1 MYPRQMKRI
10 LVLGGGFA
18 GLWSAVGAARKLDAL
33 GIGPNE
39 IEVVLVDRHPYH
51 NIRVRNYEDDLG
63 DVCVPFDDVLAP
75 IGIGHIAAIVRE
87 VDFEG
92 QQIHIDVKGT
102 DRELLYDR
110 LVFSLGSALHRPNLP
125 GLAAHGFDVDTYDS
139 AARLR
144 AHLAALRGMPS
155 TLARNTVVVVGA
167 GLTGIEVA
175 CEMPHRVAS
184 ALGETTP
191 SPKVIL
197 LDSNAS
203 VGSDM
208 GHHARPIIEE
218 ALRSLDIETKLGACI
233 AAVDGSG
240 VTLASGEHIASATI
254 IWCAGMRANVL
265 TGRAPVEK
273 DRLGRIPVD
282 AFMRVQGVQNAFAAG
297 DAAWCMMDD
306 VHRSVMSCQ
315 DGRPMGR
322 FAGHNVVAD
331 LVGEPMLPLR
341 IESYVTVL
349 DLGPWGA
356 LYTTGRDRSVAS
368 TGAAARA
375 TKRLIN
381 RQRIYPPRSQRD
393 SHRRGA
399 AGAECALR
407 VQVIAAGS
415 AMHDDNTY

>member
-1 MYPRQMKRI
+1 M
-10 LVLGGGFA
+10 
-18 GLWSAVGAARKLDAL
+18 
-33 GIGPNE
+33 
-39 IEVVLVDRHPYH
+39 
-51 NIRVRNYEDDLG
+51 
-63 DVCVPFDDVLAP
+63 
-75 IGIGHIAAIVRE
+75 
-87 VDFEG
+87 
-92 QQIHIDVKGT
+92 
-102 DRELLYDR
+102 
-110 LVFSLGSALHRPNLP
+110 FSFGSALHRPNVP

-144 AHLAALRGMPS
+144 AHPAALRGMPA

-167 GLTGIEVA
+167 GLTRIEVA

-184 ALGETTP
+184 A
-191 SPKVIL
+191 
-197 LDSNAS
+197 
-203 VGSDM
+203 
-208 GHHARPIIEE
+208 
-218 ALRSLDIETKLGACI
+218 
-233 AAVDGSG
+233 
-240 VTLASGEHIASATI
+240 TI
-254 IWCAGMRANVL
+254 IWCAGMRQRLAGSSSRRKRPAWANPGGYL
-265 TGRAPVEK
+265 
-273 DRLGRIPVD
+273 L
-282 AFMRVQGVQNAFAAG
+282 RVQGTQNAFAAG

-331 LVGEPMLPLR
+331 LVGEPMLPSR